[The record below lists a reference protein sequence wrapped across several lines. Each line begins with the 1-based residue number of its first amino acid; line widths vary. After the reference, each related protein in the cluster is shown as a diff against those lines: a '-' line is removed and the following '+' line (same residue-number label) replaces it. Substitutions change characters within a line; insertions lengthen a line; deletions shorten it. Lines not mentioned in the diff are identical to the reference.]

1 MIDRTGF
8 AMIGDDGKRRFT
20 PLIEFATREIRS
32 RWSDSVV
39 AALRAAFPEAL
50 AVQAAAAE
58 SPRAA
63 ATWEAPDDE
72 IPF

>member
-1 MIDRTGF
+1 MIDRNGVV
-8 AMIGDDGKRRFT
+8 MIGDDGKRRFT

-50 AVQAAAAE
+50 AAPPAAVE
-58 SPRAA
+58 PPRAA
-63 ATWEAPDDE
+63 TTWGAPDDE